1 MKINNIVFYRDDNN
15 QTKAIVFYC
24 DKKVKNIS
32 YHDGVEL
39 LLRYAKEKGY
49 TKISELKNDE
59 NLKIWNNK
67 EYKENIAKLINNKRT
82 RKNPK
87 KNKTKNNETSNNK
100 KHSNPLKNIFSRL
113 KRDKT
118 KKKRKKRKKS
128 ILNALIGTLI
138 AACIGTG
145 AWIKRDIDKKQQNI
159 EKELENDS
167 NKNNKTGGEEN
178 NYDSIYTA
186 LYEAN
191 MNADKKKAI
200 NSIWKYIN
208 DYNLKVSENHISK
221 NSSTKLGLKWN
232 EVVAEYLAYNNL
244 SQQAINNIFDTYKF
258 DSNVFIDAYKSGFNQ
273 EVLAHTVQIEPSGK
287 SNIIKSQK
295 GKNFYEKYESIVIYY
310 NSTKGGSQKSKYA
323 EKFYKQ
329 LQEDFDFNKSNIK
342 DVEKYK
348 LSIMPMIKAMNQ
360 MTSKLDLDNKL
371 SEAEKDY
378 FNKLSSANMIK
389 SKFINIENKLTSYQ
403 IANKALGE
411 YQDEISYKK
420 LKNLAIK
427 ELKKNNAYQVA
438 NNSDRNIKDHKEYKK
453 NVSYE
458 VASNNK
464 KKDVSST
471 DSKENNNQSNTKEEK
486 TTVIK
491 TKASVKKDKIKTN
504 NTNNTSNTSN
514 VVKQSNNDDEYYYVN
529 PDTKTDNSN
538 EVINDNNNV
547 ATSGG
552 IEIDD
557 SVKDITTDGTG
568 AVDTDTPL
576 PDPNNENN
584 NTIEKDDSLIT
595 VTYINP
601 KGINTDENY
610 KTSKEDSMTEES
622 VATAVNSSDE
632 ISTGAAA
639 KTYTR

>member
-1 MKINNIVFYRDDNN
+1 M
-15 QTKAIVFYC
+15 
-24 DKKVKNIS
+24 
-32 YHDGVEL
+32 
-39 LLRYAKEKGY
+39 
-49 TKISELKNDE
+49 
-59 NLKIWNNK
+59 
-67 EYKENIAKLINNKRT
+67 
-82 RKNPK
+82 
-87 KNKTKNNETSNNK
+87 
-100 KHSNPLKNIFSRL
+100 
-113 KRDKT
+113 
-118 KKKRKKRKKS
+118 
-128 ILNALIGTLI
+128 
-138 AACIGTG
+138 
-145 AWIKRDIDKKQQNI
+145 
-159 EKELENDS
+159 
-167 NKNNKTGGEEN
+167 
-178 NYDSIYTA
+178 
-186 LYEAN
+186 
-191 MNADKKKAI
+191 
-200 NSIWKYIN
+200 
-208 DYNLKVSENHISK
+208 
-221 NSSTKLGLKWN
+221 
-232 EVVAEYLAYNNL
+232 
-244 SQQAINNIFDTYKF
+244 
-258 DSNVFIDAYKSGFNQ
+258 
-273 EVLAHTVQIEPSGK
+273 
-287 SNIIKSQK
+287 
-295 GKNFYEKYESIVIYY
+295 
-310 NSTKGGSQKSKYA
+310 
-323 EKFYKQ
+323 
-329 LQEDFDFNKSNIK
+329 
-342 DVEKYK
+342 
-348 LSIMPMIKAMNQ
+348 
-360 MTSKLDLDNKL
+360 
-371 SEAEKDY
+371 
-378 FNKLSSANMIK
+378 
-389 SKFINIENKLTSYQ
+389 
-403 IANKALGE
+403 
-411 YQDEISYKK
+411 
-420 LKNLAIK
+420 
-427 ELKKNNAYQVA
+427 KKNNAYQVA

-471 DSKENNNQSNTKEEK
+471 DSKENNNQSSTKEEK

-504 NTNNTSNTSN
+504 NTNNTSNTNN